1 MAIVQPETFV
11 FTDAEADA
19 VQSANIAY
27 QAGVARRNP
36 GQLALSIGV
45 PVLLVMVLIGVDWL
59 WYGGAMPMPLF
70 VAFMAVFAAGMFTQL
85 LATKLTLDMSRRHL
99 RQATRQ
105 TFAPRTVRLTDQG
118 IELALPE
125 ARTLYAWSGID
136 RAEQTGGLILV
147 WAGHVMA
154 AALPAR
160 TFGSEADAEAFLA
173 ECRSRAAGGASAPLA
188 GA

>member
-11 FTDAEADA
+11 FTDAETDA
-19 VQSANIAY
+19 VQSANMAH

-36 GQLALSIGV
+36 AQLALSIGV
-45 PVLLVMVLIGVDWL
+45 PVLLVAVLIAVDWL

-85 LATKLTLDMSRRHL
+85 LATKLTFDMSRRHL

-105 TFAPRTVRLTDQG
+105 TFAPRTVRLTDEG

-125 ARTLYAWSGID
+125 ARSLYAWSGID
-136 RAEQTGGLILV
+136 RAEQTGGLILI
-147 WAGHVMA
+147 WAGHVMV

-160 TFGSEADAEAFLA
+160 AFASDADAQAFLA
-173 ECRSRAAGGASAPLA
+173 ECRSRAADGAPAASA
-188 GA
+188 